1 MRLRSSTKVSGVHQR
16 TKSGPPLKKSSPT
29 LDSMPIVVLDSLIE
43 RLDPKSLLALKN
55 TNKKLAKAIRSNRL
69 RLWRRFL
76 SVKREILRDFFMAMS
91 DLRIKLMN
99 LGWFILDE
107 GHSSSTCLIILNG
120 VQQLQDLAT
129 EAFDLIFEEY
139 AIRLRNAWKKDAE
152 RFGKCRTK
160 ITTIDKALESLHLK
174 LSLPEAEEI
183 KKEVRCFRQRVPSV
197 QAKVAHCQN
206 FCILLS
212 SYFLAYFEC

>member
-1 MRLRSSTKVSGVHQR
+1 MRLRSSTKVSVHQR

-55 TNKKLAKAIRSNRL
+55 TNKKLAKAIRSNRQ

-76 SVKREILRDFFMAMS
+76 SVKREILDFFMAMS
-91 DLRIKLMN
+91 DLRIKLIS
-99 LGWFILDE
+99 LASLILDE
-107 GHSSSTCLIILNG
+107 GHSSSTALIILNG
-120 VQQLQDLAT
+120 VKQLQDLTT
-129 EAFDLIFEEY
+129 EALDLVFKEY

-152 RFGKCRTK
+152 HFGEFRRK

-183 KKEVRCFRQRVPSV
+183 KKEVRCFKQRVPSV
-197 QAKVAHCQN
+197 QAKVTHCQN
-206 FCILLS
+206 FCVLLS
-212 SYFLAYFEC
+212 SYFY

>member
-107 GHSSSTCLIILNG
+107 VQTE

-129 EAFDLIFEEY
+129 EAFNLIFEKY

-152 RFGKCRTK
+152 SFGEFRRK
-160 ITTIDKALESLHLK
+160 ITAIDKALESLHLK

-212 SYFLAYFEC
+212 SYFY

>member
-107 GHSSSTCLIILNG
+107 VQTE

-129 EAFDLIFEEY
+129 EAFDLIFEQY

-152 RFGKCRTK
+152 RFGECRRK

-212 SYFLAYFEC
+212 SYFYAYFEC

>member
-55 TNKKLAKAIRSNRL
+55 TNKKLAKAIRSNKQ

-107 GHSSSTCLIILNG
+107 VQTE

-129 EAFDLIFEEY
+129 EAFDLIFEQY

-152 RFGKCRTK
+152 RFGECRRK

-212 SYFLAYFEC
+212 SYFY